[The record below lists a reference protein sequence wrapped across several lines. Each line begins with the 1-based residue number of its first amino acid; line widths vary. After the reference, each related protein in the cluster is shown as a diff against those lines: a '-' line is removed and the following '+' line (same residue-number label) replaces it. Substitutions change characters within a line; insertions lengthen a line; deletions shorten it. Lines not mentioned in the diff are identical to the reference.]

1 MFKKTSTKAFT
12 FVEVVIALAILSISL
27 LSLIR
32 LHITNISM
40 TDSAEITAQATFLAQ
55 EKIAEILA
63 AGFPAKGSDRG
74 TVENKSLLFDW
85 RTEVEDIH
93 LPEIDREDISGLRK
107 ISVNIS
113 WKQGTRRKQLQ
124 MSTLIADRKL
134 L

>member
-40 TDSAEITAQATFLAQ
+40 TDSAETTAQATFLAQ

-74 TVENKSLLFDW
+74 AVENRSLLFNW

-93 LPEIDREDISGLRK
+93 LPQMDRENISGLRK
-107 ISVNIS
+107 ISVDVS
-113 WKQGTRRKQLQ
+113 WKQGIRRKHLQ

>member
-1 MFKKTSTKAFT
+1 M
-12 FVEVVIALAILSISL
+12 EVVIALAILSISL

-40 TDSAEITAQATFLAQ
+40 TDSAEITAQATCLAQ

-74 TVENKSLLFDW
+74 IVENRSLLFDW
-85 RTEVEDIH
+85 HTEVEEIH
-93 LPEIDREDISGLRK
+93 LPQIDREDISGLRK
-107 ISVNIS
+107 ISVDVS
-113 WKQGTRRKQLQ
+113 WKQGIRRKHLQ

-134 L
+134 P